1 MLDKMGV
8 TKPRKVT
15 RQGSRNTCQKD
26 VQTEQSYNHGTQNKD
41 DT

>member
-26 VQTEQSYNHGTQNKD
+26 VQTEQSYNHGT
-41 DT
+41 